1 MRWRSLLVLALA
13 AGLAAP
19 LAAQGNDSRPGIAV
33 LPFTNGGS
41 FGQNKEDFD
50 ALTVG
55 LQQMLT
61 DEFAVNPAL
70 RVVDRSQIKQLLA
83 EQDLG
88 ASGRVEAN
96 TAAKVG
102 KLVGA
107 RYMVLG
113 SFIDWYGEFRLDMK
127 IVNVETSEII
137 KTEKITDK
145 RENLYDMVVK
155 AAQQITKG
163 LNLPP
168 LSKVALAKRENR
180 KIPTEAVTYYTRALL
195 FADRGDTAKA
205 TELFKQA
212 IAAFPDYTEA
222 KDGLKQLQQS

>member
-19 LAAQGNDSRPGIAV
+19 LAAQRNDSRPGIAV

-41 FGQNKEDFD
+41 FGQNKEDFE

-61 DEFAVNPAL
+61 DEFAANPAL

-113 SFIDWYGEFRLDMK
+113 SFIDWYGEFRLDLK

-168 LSKVALAKRENR
+168 LSKVALEKRESR

-195 FADRGDTAKA
+195 FADRGDTTKA
-205 TELFKQA
+205 ADLFHKA
-212 IAAFPDYTEA
+212 LDVFPHYTEA
-222 KDGLKQLQQS
+222 EKGLQQLHQS